1 MSPHSSTDGVLQ
13 LSLIYY
19 ILTDTLPVIRSWNYH
34 DETSCLWTCATC
46 TELGKPNIPRM
57 MRVRRLVLPNKH
69 LGSVTSDL
77 FLSPHLRILDLS
89 SNLFNG
95 LLPHSVFNA
104 IELQTIFLGIKNLSG
119 HLPQIINIFI
129 SPGSESANAVTGE
142 SSILIGA
149 AYTNPL
155 FLSFFLCRGY

>member
-1 MSPHSSTDGVLQ
+1 MMKHHACGHVPRVQSLGSPTAPD
-13 LSLIYY
+13 
-19 ILTDTLPVIRSWNYH
+19 
-34 DETSCLWTCATC
+34 
-46 TELGKPNIPRM
+46 M

-104 IELQTIFLGIKNLSG
+104 AELQTIFLGIKNLSG

-129 SPGSESANAVTGE
+129 SPGSESANAFTGE
-142 SSILIGA
+142 SSIHIGA
-149 AYTNPL
+149 SSHESFIL
-155 FLSFFLCRGY
+155 VILSLQRLLEN